1 MLEFNEKNT
10 ICCRLEEN
18 CLKISTLFLSK
29 DNVKQL
35 ESCFKEY
42 NVDYTKLSQSNC
54 LYISLDDESILEL
67 LLFLKTLATP
77 LILC

>member
-1 MLEFNEKNT
+1 MLKFDEKNT
-10 ICCRLEEN
+10 ICCSLEEN

-35 ESCFKEY
+35 ECCFKEEH
-42 NVDYTKLSQSNC
+42 VDYTKLSLSNC
-54 LYISLDDESILEL
+54 LYISLDDESLLEL
-67 LLFLKTLATP
+67 LLFLKTLCTP